1 MIEKN
6 IKGSG
11 TSLDNEKD
19 LDPVLSKVPTSFSS
33 DIDFSEL
40 DELDLLNEID
50 EAVDNLEDKD
60 GEGISFPKF
69 ESFKDYNSFMDNEVA
84 RTRLTPPPF
93 TINPITFILYRV
105 IYHVDSDTYV
115 RIYFIL
121 GKICA
126 WLSLITA
133 VLGFIGTLIMRH
145 MLFLHVIQALS
156 ILTVLTILA
165 NTAVLKYINKTLLEL
180 LYKRH
185 INSQNK
191 VEKLDQLVE
200 ELKAKKNKN

>member
-1 MIEKN
+1 MIDKN

-11 TSLDNEKD
+11 TNLDSEKG
-19 LDPVLSKVPTSFSS
+19 LDPILSKVPTNFSS
-33 DIDFSEL
+33 DINFSEL

-60 GEGISFPKF
+60 GEGDSFPRF
-69 ESFKDYNSFMDNEVA
+69 ESFKDYNKFMDNEVA
-84 RTRLTPPPF
+84 RTRLLPPPF

-105 IYHVDSDTYV
+105 IYHVESDTYI

-121 GKICA
+121 SKICA
-126 WLSLITA
+126 GLSLLTA
-133 VLGFIGTLIMRH
+133 VLGFIGTLIMKH
-145 MLFLHVIQALS
+145 IFFLHIIQALS

-165 NTAVLKYINKTLLEL
+165 NSAVLKYINKSLMEL

-185 INSQNK
+185 INNQNK